1 MNNRLA
7 IFFMA
12 GWYDASERRIK
23 HREGIK
29 KALNSERK
37 TKTVKMRLLH
47 HRDSQLV
54 VIE

>member
-7 IFFMA
+7 ILFLA
-12 GWYDASERRIK
+12 GWFDARERRIK
-23 HREGIK
+23 HAEALD

-37 TKTVKMRLLH
+37 TTTVRLRLLRH
-47 HRDSQLV
+47 KDSEL